1 MTEVTAKKRNVL
13 VLVLAGLVLGTVPIM
28 LWLGRW
34 KLAVVYFFA
43 GIIVITLFFLLP
55 ILGLTDPVSIEG
67 LDLTELLGLAT
78 LPISIVGIFHAIR
91 LNREPSDD
99 HWYMKW
105 YVALIVPSALAFLL
119 ALIVRTFLLQPFN
132 SPSGSNE
139 PTLMVGD
146 YFFVSKTAYSGE
158 VNPQRGDIA
167 VFKLTTNTDINYV
180 KRVVGVPGDHIQM
193 ISSTL
198 NINGKPVKLERLQ
211 LAPEF
216 YDAEPIIYFRET
228 LPNGRSYVIANMR
241 DDGGADNTIEYV
253 VPANHYFVMGD
264 NRDNSDDSRFLDHVG
279 YIPEENFV
287 GRIVFRF
294 WNSKGF
300 SLVNRPEETY
310 PKR

>member
-1 MTEVTAKKRNVL
+1 MSEVTASKRNVL
-13 VLVLAGLVLGTVPIM
+13 VLILAGLVLGTVPIM

-34 KLAVVYFFA
+34 KLAIVYVIA
-43 GIIVITLFFLLP
+43 GIIVAILFFLLP
-55 ILGLTDPVSIEG
+55 ILGLIDPISIKG

-78 LPISIVGIFHAIR
+78 LPISVVGIFHAIR

-99 HWYMKW
+99 RWYTKW
-105 YVALIVPSALAFLL
+105 YIALIVPSAVAFLL
-119 ALIVRTFLLQPFN
+119 AFIVRTFLLQPFN

-139 PTLMVGD
+139 PTLMVDD
-146 YFFVSKTAYSGE
+146 YFFVSKTAYKGE
-158 VNPQRGDIA
+158 ANPQRGDLA
-167 VFKLTTNTDINYV
+167 VFKLTTNIDIDYV

-193 ISSTL
+193 ISGML
-198 NINGKPVKLERLQ
+198 NINGKPVKLEKLQ

-216 YDAEPIIYFRET
+216 YDTEPITYFRET

-279 YIPEENFV
+279 YIPEENFTGPMV
-287 GRIVFRF
+287 YRF
-294 WNSKGF
+294 WNSRGF
-300 SLVNRPEETY
+300 SLANRPEETY
-310 PKR
+310 PTK